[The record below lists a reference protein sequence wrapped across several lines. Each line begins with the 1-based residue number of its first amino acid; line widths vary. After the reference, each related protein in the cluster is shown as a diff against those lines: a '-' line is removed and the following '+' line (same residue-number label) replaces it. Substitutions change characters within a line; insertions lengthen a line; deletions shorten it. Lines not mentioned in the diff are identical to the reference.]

1 MSATQKAQ
9 VFHSFGLDQ
18 LTIEERPLQKP
29 GPGQLLLRMKAASLN
44 YRDLLMVAGNYNPR
58 LKMPLVP
65 CSDGVGVVE
74 EAGEGCARKPG
85 TRVSPI
91 FARTWHD
98 GPPFREMLKRTH
110 GGPLDGTLQQFMV
123 VPEEDVVHVPEHLGD
138 EEAAALPC
146 AGLTA
151 WSSLVERGPVRP
163 GEKLLI
169 LGTGGVSI
177 FALQF
182 GRILGAEIIVTSGSD
197 AKLQKAAE
205 LGAHHLINYRTNP
218 NWDREV
224 FKLTGGQGVDH
235 IVEVGGVGTLE
246 KSIRSVRPGGSIY
259 LIGVLAGKEAPLD
272 LTPVL
277 MQDIRIQGVVVG
289 SRRAFQNM
297 NRAVDVH
304 EIHPV
309 VDRVFSFEESVQAF
323 EYLKSGS
330 HFGKICI
337 RIQD

>member
-9 VFHSFGLDQ
+9 VFHSFGLDHLKQ
-18 LTIEERPLQKP
+18 EQRPIQEP
-29 GPGQLLLRMKAASLN
+29 GPGELLIRMKAASLN
-44 YRDLLMVAGNYNPR
+44 YRDLLMVTGNYNPR

-65 CSDGVGVVE
+65 CSDGVGIIEKVG
-74 EAGEGCARKPG
+74 ADCSRKPG

-98 GPPFREMLKRTH
+98 GPPFRDMLKRTH
-110 GGPLDGTLQQFMV
+110 GGPLDGTLQEYMV
-123 VPEEDVVHVPEHLGD
+123 VPEADAVEVPEHLTD

-151 WSSLVERGPVRP
+151 WSALVERGPVRA

-182 GRILGAEIIVTSGSD
+182 GRILGAELIVTSGSD
-197 AKLQKAAE
+197 DKLQKARDM
-205 LGAHHLINYRTNP
+205 GAHHIINYRSNP

-297 NRAVDVH
+297 NRAVAVH
-304 EIHPV
+304 EMKPV
-309 VDRVFSFEESVQAF
+309 VDKTFSFEESVQAF

-330 HFGKICI
+330 HLGKVCI

>member
-1 MSATQKAQ
+1 
-9 VFHSFGLDQ
+9 
-18 LTIEERPLQKP
+18 
-29 GPGQLLLRMKAASLN
+29 MKAASLN
-44 YRDLLMVAGNYNPR
+44 YRDLLMVTGNYNPR

-65 CSDGVGVVE
+65 CSDGVGIVE
-74 EAGEGCARKPG
+74 SAGEGCSMKSG

-110 GGPLDGTLQQFMV
+110 GGPLNGTLQQFMV
-123 VPEEDVVHVPEHLGD
+123 VPEADVVEVPEHLSD
-138 EEAAALPC
+138 EQAAALPC

-151 WSSLVERGPVRP
+151 WSALVERGPVRP

-182 GRILGAEIIVTSGSD
+182 GKILGAEIIITSGSD
-197 AKLQKAAE
+197 DKLQKAKE
-205 LGAHHLINYRTNP
+205 MGAHHLINYRTSP

-297 NRAVDVH
+297 NRAVEVH
-304 EIHPV
+304 NIKPA
-309 VDRVFSFEESVQAF
+309 VDRVFSFEDSVKAF
-323 EYLKSGS
+323 EYLKGGS
-330 HFGKICI
+330 HFGKVCI
-337 RIQD
+337 TIQ

>member
-9 VFHSFGLDQ
+9 VFHSFGLNE
-18 LTIEERPLQKP
+18 LKIEERPVPTP
-29 GPGQLLLRMKAASLN
+29 GSGELLIRMKAASLN
-44 YRDLLMVAGNYNPR
+44 YRDLLMVTGNYNPK
-58 LKMPLVP
+58 LKMPMVP
-65 CSDGVGVVE
+65 CSDGVGVIESV
-74 EAGEGCARKPG
+74 GQGCSMKEGV
-85 TRVSPI
+85 RVSPI

-110 GGPLDGTLQQFMV
+110 GGPLDGTLQQYMV
-123 VPEEDVVHVPEHLGD
+123 VPEADVVQVPDHLSD
-138 EEAAALPC
+138 EAAAALPC

-151 WSSLVERGPVRP
+151 WSALVERGPVRP

-182 GRILGAEIIVTSGSD
+182 GKALGAELIVTSGSD
-197 AKLQKAAE
+197 DKLQRARDM
-205 LGAHHLINYRTNP
+205 GVHHLINYRSSP
-218 NWDREV
+218 NWERDV
-224 FKLTGGQGVDH
+224 YKLTGGQGVDH

-246 KSIRSVRPGGSIY
+246 KSIRSVKPGGSIY

-289 SRRAFQNM
+289 SRRAFENM

-304 EIHPV
+304 KMEPV
-309 VDRVFSFEESVQAF
+309 VDRVFSFDESAKAF

-337 RIQD
+337 KID

>member
-1 MSATQKAQ
+1 MSATQKAHI
-9 VFHSFGLDQ
+9 FHSFGLDQ
-18 LTIEERPLQKP
+18 LKLEELPIPEP
-29 GPGQLLLRMKAASLN
+29 GPGELLIRMKAASLN
-44 YRDLLMVAGNYNPR
+44 YRDLLMVTGNYNPR

-65 CSDGVGVVE
+65 CSDGVGIVE
-74 EAGEGCARKPG
+74 SAGEGCSTKSG

-110 GGPLDGTLQQFMV
+110 GGPLNGTLQQFMV
-123 VPEEDVVHVPEHLGD
+123 VPEADVVEVPEHLSD
-138 EEAAALPC
+138 EQAAALPC

-151 WSSLVERGPVRP
+151 WSALVERGPVRP

-182 GRILGAEIIVTSGSD
+182 GKILGAEIIVTSGSD
-197 AKLQKAAE
+197 DKLQKAKE
-205 LGAHHLINYRTNP
+205 MGAHHLINYRSSP

-304 EIHPV
+304 SIKPA
-309 VDRVFSFEESVQAF
+309 VDKVFSFEDSVKAF
-323 EYLKSGS
+323 EYLKGGS
-330 HFGKICI
+330 HFGKVCI
-337 RIQD
+337 TIQ

>member
-9 VFHSFGLDQ
+9 VFHSFGLNE
-18 LTIEERPLQKP
+18 LKIEERPVPTP
-29 GPGQLLLRMKAASLN
+29 GPGELLIRMKAASLN
-44 YRDLLMVAGNYNPR
+44 YRDLLMVTGNYNPK
-58 LKMPLVP
+58 LKMPMVP
-65 CSDGVGVVE
+65 CSDGVGVIESV
-74 EAGEGCARKPG
+74 GQGCSMKEGV
-85 TRVSPI
+85 RVSPI

-110 GGPLDGTLQQFMV
+110 GGPLDGTLQQYMV
-123 VPEEDVVHVPEHLGD
+123 VPEADVVQVPDHLSD
-138 EEAAALPC
+138 EAAAALPC

-151 WSSLVERGPVRP
+151 WSALVERGPVRP

-182 GRILGAEIIVTSGSD
+182 GKALGAELIVTSGSD
-197 AKLQKAAE
+197 DKLQRARDM
-205 LGAHHLINYRTNP
+205 GAHHLINYRSSP
-218 NWDREV
+218 NWERDV
-224 FKLTGGQGVDH
+224 YKLTGGQGVDH

-246 KSIRSVRPGGSIY
+246 KSIRSVKPGGSIY

-289 SRRAFQNM
+289 SRRAFENM

-304 EIHPV
+304 KMEPV
-309 VDRVFSFEESVQAF
+309 VDRVFSFDESAKAF

-337 RIQD
+337 KID

>member
-1 MSATQKAQ
+1 MPT
-9 VFHSFGLDQ
+9 
-18 LTIEERPLQKP
+18 P
-29 GPGQLLLRMKAASLN
+29 GSGELLIRMKAASLN
-44 YRDLLMVAGNYNPR
+44 YRDLLMVTGNYNPK
-58 LKMPLVP
+58 LKMPMVP
-65 CSDGVGVVE
+65 CSDGVGVIESV
-74 EAGEGCARKPG
+74 GQGCSMKEGV
-85 TRVSPI
+85 RVSPI

-110 GGPLDGTLQQFMV
+110 GGPLDGTLQQYMV
-123 VPEEDVVHVPEHLGD
+123 VPEADVVQVPDHLSD
-138 EEAAALPC
+138 EAAAALPC

-151 WSSLVERGPVRP
+151 WSALVERGPVRP

-182 GRILGAEIIVTSGSD
+182 GKALGAELIVTSGSD
-197 AKLQKAAE
+197 DKLQRARDM
-205 LGAHHLINYRTNP
+205 GAHHLINYRSSP
-218 NWDREV
+218 NWERDV
-224 FKLTGGQGVDH
+224 YKLTGGQGVDH

-246 KSIRSVRPGGSIY
+246 KSIRSVKPGGSIY

-289 SRRAFQNM
+289 SRRAFENM

-304 EIHPV
+304 KMEPV
-309 VDRVFSFEESVQAF
+309 VDRVFSFDESAKAF

-337 RIQD
+337 KID

>member
-1 MSATQKAQ
+1 
-9 VFHSFGLDQ
+9 
-18 LTIEERPLQKP
+18 
-29 GPGQLLLRMKAASLN
+29 MKAASLN
-44 YRDLLMVAGNYNPR
+44 YRDLLMVTGNYNPK
-58 LKMPLVP
+58 LKMPMVP
-65 CSDGVGVVE
+65 CSDGVGVIESV
-74 EAGEGCARKPG
+74 GQGCSMKEGV
-85 TRVSPI
+85 RVSPI

-110 GGPLDGTLQQFMV
+110 GGPLDGTLQQYMV
-123 VPEEDVVHVPEHLGD
+123 VPEADVVQVPDHLSD
-138 EEAAALPC
+138 EAAAALPC

-151 WSSLVERGPVRP
+151 WSALVERGPVRP

-182 GRILGAEIIVTSGSD
+182 GKALGAELIVTSGSD
-197 AKLQKAAE
+197 DKLQRARDM
-205 LGAHHLINYRTNP
+205 GAHHLINYRSSP
-218 NWDREV
+218 NWERDV
-224 FKLTGGQGVDH
+224 YKLTGGQGVDH

-246 KSIRSVRPGGSIY
+246 KSIRSVKPGGSIY

-289 SRRAFQNM
+289 SRRAFENM

-304 EIHPV
+304 KMEPV
-309 VDRVFSFEESVQAF
+309 VDRVFSFDESAKAF

-337 RIQD
+337 KID